1 MVEGLD
7 HVAVAVWDTDAS
19 LPYYTG
25 QLGLSVVHDERLPE
39 VGVRLTYLNAGG
51 TILQLVQ
58 PLGDGPVRRFLEERG
73 EGLHH
78 VCFVVKEIAGTLG
91 ALEGEAEAEV
101 FVGGQG
107 RRSCNLLGH
116 PNGLNIEL
124 AESLR
129 EGARIG
135 EESSV
140 G

>member
-19 LPYYTG
+19 LPYYTKR
-25 QLGLSVVHDERLPE
+25 LGLAVDHDEWLPE
-39 VGVRLTYLNAGG
+39 IGVRLTYLRAGN
-51 TILQLVQ
+51 TTLQLVQ
-58 PLGDGPVRRFLEERG
+58 PLGNGTVKRFLEERG

-78 VCFVVKEIAGTLG
+78 VCFVVEDISR
-91 ALEGEAEAEV
+91 ALSSLDGEAGVEV
-101 FVGGQG
+101 FLGGQG

-124 AESLR
+124 AES
-129 EGARIG
+129 EPAKQ
-135 EESSV
+135 ESSI